1 MGGTAAA
8 AAAWLLCLTVL
19 LPGLLVTAVRPPR
32 EKPNV
37 VLFFVDD
44 LGYGDLGFTGHP
56 STSTPALDRLA
67 SLGMRLTSWYSG
79 YPVCTSSRTALM

>member
-1 MGGTAAA
+1 MGGTAA

-19 LPGLLVTAVRPPR
+19 LPLLLLVTAVRPPR

-67 SLGMRLTSWYSG
+67 SLGMRLTSWYSA